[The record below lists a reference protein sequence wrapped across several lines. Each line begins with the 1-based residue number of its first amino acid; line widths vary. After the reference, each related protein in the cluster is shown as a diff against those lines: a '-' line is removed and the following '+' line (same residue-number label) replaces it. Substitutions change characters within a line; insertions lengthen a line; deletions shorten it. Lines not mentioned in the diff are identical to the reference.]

1 MSSASKLL
9 IESNNGVDSVD
20 DFLTNKPEM
29 TFFKNTY
36 KKHTNYSF
44 DWVDVNIDRGNVD
57 FGEKIVFKMSNSNY
71 DMIQDCVLKIVL
83 PQIESPNSTDLINW
97 IDKVGHAIIKKIT
110 LKIGNDKVIVT
121 HNGEYMEIHN
131 QLNMQ
136 NEKLKTYYNMIGYN
150 KTFVEKTLTTN
161 PYVLYIPL
169 IFWFN
174 KDIGLSLPICAIQN
188 HDVTIEIE
196 LQQLSKLYYKYTDAI
211 SANVVSGQQLKA
223 TMLTKYY
230 KLGEVERKKMINMK
244 HKYLIEQIQEIEHVV
259 GATDGKEHNVPLL
272 GLKLP
277 IKEMIWT
284 GQPLDFY
291 DDNNLYRLNSNST
304 PDYNF
309 PFKYSHLTAVG
320 AGRNFF
326 KNFSFNVNGL
336 SYFENVD
343 PQVFNLYLPYRYHN
357 RTPDEGI
364 FIYSF
369 ANNPTQYQP
378 SGSVNFTR
386 LSTKDT
392 YLRVKFN
399 DAVTDILG
407 TKSVKI
413 KFYAINYNFL
423 EIENGS
429 VSLAFLE

>member
-44 DWVDVNIDRGNVD
+44 DWVDVNIDRSNVD

-230 KLGEVERKKMINMK
+230 KLGE
-244 HKYLIEQIQEIEHVV
+244 
-259 GATDGKEHNVPLL
+259 G
-272 GLKLP
+272 
-277 IKEMIWT
+277 
-284 GQPLDFY
+284 
-291 DDNNLYRLNSNST
+291 
-304 PDYNF
+304 
-309 PFKYSHLTAVG
+309 
-320 AGRNFF
+320 
-326 KNFSFNVNGL
+326 
-336 SYFENVD
+336 
-343 PQVFNLYLPYRYHN
+343 
-357 RTPDEGI
+357 
-364 FIYSF
+364 
-369 ANNPTQYQP
+369 
-378 SGSVNFTR
+378 
-386 LSTKDT
+386 
-392 YLRVKFN
+392 
-399 DAVTDILG
+399 
-407 TKSVKI
+407 
-413 KFYAINYNFL
+413 
-423 EIENGS
+423 
-429 VSLAFLE
+429 